1 MNNKDFV
8 NGLFAG
14 IFLTLILGFISVFFA
29 SQSLTSPTP
38 SFTKML
44 DEWHDQKHRPAP

>member
-8 NGLFAG
+8 NGMFFGVFIGLIIGLFA
-14 IFLTLILGFISVFFA
+14 TFIAGGPPS
-29 SQSLTSPTP
+29 P

-44 DEWHDQKHRPAP
+44 DEWHDEAHKP